1 MDAHLV
7 HVPGLGALTAGG
19 LAGGDLEC
27 LGWQADGALD
37 AELLRLGALEELRAH
52 LLQRLHLARGQGD
65 ADLVDFLEHALLVMY
80 LSGADDKDM
89 WG

>member
-19 LAGGDLEC
+19 LAGGDLEG

-37 AELLRLGALEELRAH
+37 TQLLRFGALEELRAH
-52 LLQRLHLARGQGD
+52 LLEGLHLARGQGD
-65 ADLVDFLEHALLVMY
+65 TDLVDFLEHLLLVY
-80 LSGADDKDM
+80 ID
-89 WG
+89 W